1 MALDERYVVSSD
13 IEQYYVN
20 KDDGLPLSN
29 GKVQFFRDSARTVPK
44 EVFQLSGS
52 PPNYTYTSMGVE
64 ITLSAIGTVQNSG
77 NDNEVIY
84 WYPYDS
90 EGNLD
95 LYFVRVFDQGGIEQ
109 FSREAW
115 PNVTNAND
123 PTKNQMGLNNQI
135 SNPTFTNVFINEGK
149 TTVFTVTAGVN
160 QVFELAPNWDF
171 VISGTGT
178 VTVQRIA
185 ITGNDK
191 VPTSPPYILDVLT
204 SVGITTCYLRQRF
217 SSNSGLWAST
227 ANDNI
232 FLAGS
237 LLVRNEVL
245 GTTGIQMLYSPSSGG
260 TPIVIVD
267 GTFQSNYQVLSGS
280 TADAIP
286 ASNDVNSG
294 IDGYIDIYLSFT
306 PSSHVRVSSIQ
317 VVPTQG
323 ESIDLVHFDL
333 DSSNRNEAFQ
343 GDYYIPRNNTKR
355 ISSLLT
361 GWDFTVNPFQFG
373 LGGNLSTNAAYIV
386 DQTIAA
392 RGSTGNV
399 AWSVNVS
406 THGLS
411 FGTAGTNDA
420 FYMLTYLTGEQVR
433 EIVGSRLSVNVY
445 GYKLL
450 SGDNVSMRVYLY
462 RGNVASVVPALPSTI
477 GTLAADGTFTLTAAN
492 WTLIPRSG
500 LDTPQVNLSAIAD
513 SAGVDDGK
521 NDYGFTG
528 WEITDAVQLSDTEK
542 LAVVVTFH
550 YADAGTDIIIN
561 SISLTPGD
569 IPTRPAV
576 QSVDQVLRECQY
588 YYEKSYAPSL
598 PPGTI
603 TSAGSIV
610 QNMPL
615 LFDSGIDGLYA
626 KTFSLI
632 YKTVK
637 RTLPFI
643 TFYAPTSG
651 GSELILCFVRVSGG
665 AETTVLAAF
674 NTFWF
679 LTDLSIYA
687 VAIKGNY
694 AIDPILSRVYNKA
707 NEGYYVFHYVAD
719 ARLGIV

>member
-64 ITLSAIGTVQNSG
+64 ITLSAVGTVQNSG
-77 NDNEVIY
+77 GDNEVIY
-84 WYPYDS
+84 YFPYDS
-90 EGNLD
+90 EGELD
-95 LYFVRVFDQGGIEQ
+95 LYFIRVFDEGGIEQ
-109 FSREAW
+109 FTREAW

-149 TTVFTVTAGVN
+149 TTVFTVTSGVN

-191 VPTSPPYILDVLT
+191 VPTSPPYVLDVLT

-217 SSNSGLWAST
+217 PYNSGLWAST
-227 ANDNI
+227 VNDNI

-280 TADAIP
+280 TEDPIP

-294 IDGYIDIYLSFT
+294 VDGYIDIYLSFT

-323 ESIDLVHFDL
+323 ESIDLVHFDM

-343 GDYYIPRNNTKR
+343 GDYYIPRNNSKR

-373 LGGNLSTNAAYIV
+373 LGGNLSTSAAYIV

-399 AWSVNVS
+399 AWSENVS

-411 FGTAGTNDA
+411 FGTAGANDA
-420 FYMLTYLTGEQVR
+420 FYILTYLTGEQVK

-445 GYKLL
+445 AYKLIP
-450 SGDNVSMRVYLY
+450 GDNVSMRIYLY
-462 RGNVASVVPALPSTI
+462 RGTLASLVPVLPATI
-477 GTLAADGTFTLTAAN
+477 GTLAADGTFTLTAPN

-500 LDTPQVNLSAIAD
+500 LDTPQVNLSSIAD

-550 YADAGTDIIIN
+550 YPDAGTSIIIN
-561 SISLTPGD
+561 SISVTPGD
-569 IPTRPAV
+569 IPTRPAL
-576 QSVDQVLRECQY
+576 QTVDQALRECQY
-588 YYEKSYAPSL
+588 YYEKRYAPIL
-598 PPGTI
+598 APGTI
-603 TSAGSIV
+603 TPAGDIIHNV
-610 QNMPL
+610 PL
-615 LFDSGIDGLYA
+615 LLDSGSDGVYA

-632 YKTVK
+632 FKSVK
-637 RTLPFI
+637 RTVPAM
-643 TFYAPTSG
+643 TFYAPTSSTPGLFFVYVGRAG
-651 GSELILCFVRVSGG
+651 GPINP
-665 AETTVLAAF
+665 VLATFA
-674 NTFWF
+674 TFWVVANQGF
-679 LTDLSIYA
+679 QSIVIVGISL
-687 VAIKGNY
+687 VAITSIAY
-694 AIDPILSRVYNKA
+694 DPA
-707 NEGYYVFHYVAD
+707 NQGYYEFHYVAD